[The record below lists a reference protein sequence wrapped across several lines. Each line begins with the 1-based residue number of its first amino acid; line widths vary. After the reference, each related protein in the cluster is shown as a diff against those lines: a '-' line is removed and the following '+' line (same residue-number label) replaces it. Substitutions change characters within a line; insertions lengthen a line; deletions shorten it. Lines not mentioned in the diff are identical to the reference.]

1 MIKLKKEF
9 LMAQLGRI
17 FIIVAIILSIVNA
30 FYWKKNYIDGLS
42 VIFAFL
48 SLVMVL
54 YASRNIRKEYANSPI
69 GALNQQ
75 VAQSYLFNMVYKST
89 IQNNF
94 ESLPL
99 AVEEEVKE
107 KMPQISID
115 QLLKIYDYMLTI
127 PKEINIFYYNLDST
141 NQNDLKNSEAD
152 IKAWIKSKYL
162 WMDEESLDLSF
173 QRFFNS

>member
-1 MIKLKKEF
+1 
-9 LMAQLGRI
+9 
-17 FIIVAIILSIVNA
+17 
-30 FYWKKNYIDGLS
+30 
-42 VIFAFL
+42 
-48 SLVMVL
+48 
-54 YASRNIRKEYANSPI
+54 
-69 GALNQQ
+69 
-75 VAQSYLFNMVYKST
+75 MVYKST

>member
-9 LMAQLGRI
+9 IMAQLGRI

-75 VAQSYLFNMVYKST
+75 VA
-89 IQNNF
+89 
-94 ESLPL
+94 P
-99 AVEEEVKE
+99 
-107 KMPQISID
+107 
-115 QLLKIYDYMLTI
+115 
-127 PKEINIFYYNLDST
+127 
-141 NQNDLKNSEAD
+141 
-152 IKAWIKSKYL
+152 
-162 WMDEESLDLSF
+162 
-173 QRFFNS
+173 